1 MHSSM
6 KAAISNSNLIVRR
19 PTPPSFPWST
29 VVATRTNN
37 SVYCAELQQ
46 YSAEGLGWTSQMLW
60 CSLLSFCG
68 CFVMSLSSR
77 CKHPCES
84 LWGSFVL
91 SFSVICQVPCFKI
104 PSSSPILGL
113 IMKTIDTG
121 TKQNKIIVMF
131 HFFYSF
137 FYLLSLTG
145 VHFSYFNSIFLSP
158 ISVSSFHS
166 PSLSALTLLDVR
178 KGKSRLK
185 DGNK

>member
-104 PSSSPILGL
+104 PSSSLIFGL

-131 HFFYSF
+131 HLSIPSF
-137 FYLLSLTG
+137 TFSVLQVYIFLISTLFSFLLSL
-145 VHFSYFNSIFLSP
+145 FLP
-158 ISVSSFHS
+158 FI
-166 PSLSALTLLDVR
+166 PLLF
-178 KGKSRLK
+178 LLWLC
-185 DGNK
+185 